1 MFVRCHLPMELDTGP
16 GTRKS
21 STLCSLVLMLL
32 VIATFLV
39 CEVPGQMKEE
49 IVGLGNHKR
58 TGDKVELNPYT
69 MNVTEKN
76 FNLTEYKG
84 RFRDAC
90 DIKIEKDYM

>member
-21 STLCSLVLMLL
+21 STLCSLVLLLL

-39 CEVPGQMKEE
+39 PGQMEEE

-58 TGDKVELNPYT
+58 TGDKVELNPNT
-69 MNVTEKN
+69 VKVTEKD
-76 FNLTEYKG
+76 FNLTEYKC

-90 DIKIEKDYM
+90 NIKIEEDYM